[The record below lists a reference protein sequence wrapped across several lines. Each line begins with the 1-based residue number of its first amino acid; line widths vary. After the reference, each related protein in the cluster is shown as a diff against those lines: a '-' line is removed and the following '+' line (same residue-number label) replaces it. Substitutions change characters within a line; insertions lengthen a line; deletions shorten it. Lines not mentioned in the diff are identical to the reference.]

1 MKKLSLLS
9 LAATLTLASEPITI
23 QKITVEAAAPKADSK
38 SVNSDEMVKFS
49 RQSDL
54 GEMLSNTLPEVTMV
68 RNSGVGN
75 DIILRGFRKD
85 NINVTIDDAKICGA
99 CPNRMDPPSMHVSS
113 AQIQTVEVQEGPF
126 DVTQF
131 GSLGGKINIV
141 TKDPEK
147 GVHGEVSATAGS
159 FDYRKLSTTVEGGND
174 SVQAL
179 VGFSRETSG
188 QYKDGDGKTLAEQT
202 DKLALSNPQK
212 YASAYKNMDAY
223 ERNNYWAKLVG
234 NIGDNQK
241 LTFSYFGDRADDIL
255 YPRYPMDAKIDDT
268 DMFKAKYQL
277 FNLSSLSDELSIEA
291 YHSKVKHEMGTY
303 FRARTGPTSPIMIAP
318 VDASIKGAS
327 IENTLN
333 LSGTK
338 VSVGLDASIRN
349 WDGTRYSSS
358 NPSAVT
364 ILLPDVDTKNI
375 ALYTKATKTIGDYEI
390 NGGLR
395 YDDTSIDADQT
406 KTGYFAAQ
414 DKDYN
419 DLSGNIMVKYNLSST
434 TSLFTGLGQS
444 TRVPDAK
451 ELYWLNSTH
460 NNLNETKNREID
472 VGAEHTV
479 GNFHVKGTAF
489 YSDLKDFIYQ
499 YKNSATTSTWTNID
513 AKIVGFDLQADYIL
527 NNDWRIESG
536 MAYQKGSK
544 KDTNQLD
551 NLTTQI
557 QTDKDLAEIPPMKG
571 RVALVMDTGTNYLMT
586 EWIAAKAQTVDSN
599 NGEKDIS
606 GYAILNL
613 KYGHDFQNGFSL
625 NTGVNNF
632 FNRTYAVNNS
642 YIGNEL
648 ITSLSTTDP
657 LVLNEP
663 GRNIYATVSYKF

>member
-9 LAATLTLASEPITI
+9 LAAIAALASEPVMI

-54 GEMLSNTLPEVTMV
+54 GEMLSNTLPEITLV

-85 NINVTIDDAKICGA
+85 NINVTIDDAKVCGA

-147 GVHGEVSATAGS
+147 GVHGEVSATLGS
-159 FDYRKLSTTVEGGND
+159 FDYRKLSTTLEGGND
-174 SVQAL
+174 KIQAL

-188 QYKDGDGKTLAEQT
+188 QYKDGDGLTLAEQT
-202 DKLALSNPQK
+202 DALTAPASMQR
-212 YASAYKNMDAY
+212 YAPAYKDMDAY
-223 ERNNYWAKLVG
+223 ERNNYWAKIVG
-234 NIGDNQK
+234 KISDNQK
-241 LTFSYFGDRADDIL
+241 LTLSYFGDRASNVL

-268 DMFKAKYQL
+268 DMLKAKYQL
-277 FNLSSLSDELSIEA
+277 FNLSDFSDELKIEA
-291 YHSKVKHEMGTY
+291 YHSEVKHEMGTY
-303 FRARTGPTSPIMIAP
+303 YRKSASTATMIAP
-318 VDASIKGAS
+318 VDATIKGAS

-333 LSGTK
+333 VSGAK
-338 VSVGLDASIRN
+338 VSLGLDSSIRN
-349 WDGTRYSSS
+349 WNGTKYSTAT
-358 NPSAVT
+358 PSTIT

-375 ALYTKATKTIGDYEI
+375 SVYAKGAKTIGNYEI
-390 NGGLR
+390 NGGVR
-395 YDDTSIDADQT
+395 YDDTSINADQT
-406 KTGYFAAQ
+406 KTGYSTAK

-419 DLSGNIMVKYNLSST
+419 DVSANIMAKYNLSAT
-434 TSLFTGLGQS
+434 TSIFTGMGQS
-444 TRVPDAK
+444 VRVPDAK

-479 GNFHVKGTAF
+479 GNFHIKGTAF

-499 YKNSATTSTWTNID
+499 YKNTSTTSTWTNID
-513 AKIVGFDLQADYIL
+513 AKIVGFDLQADYL
-527 NNDWRIESG
+527 LSNEWRVESG
-536 MAYQKGSK
+536 AAYQKGTK
-544 KDTNQLD
+544 KDPSKLIGTA
-551 NLTTQI
+551 T
-557 QTDKDLAEIPPMKG
+557 QTDKDLAEIPPLKG
-571 RVALVMDTGTNYLMT
+571 RVALVMDSGSNYLMT
-586 EWIAAKAQTVDSN
+586 ELIAAKAQTIDSD

-606 GYAILNL
+606 GYSIINL

-625 NTGVNNF
+625 NTGINNF
-632 FNRTYAVNNS
+632 FNRTYAVNNG

-648 ITSLSTTDP
+648 ITGIVASTDP

-663 GRNIYATVSYKF
+663 GRSFYTTLSYKF

>member
-1 MKKLSLLS
+1 MKKISLLS
-9 LAATLTLASEPITI
+9 LAAIAALASEPVTI

-54 GEMLSNTLPEVTMV
+54 GEMLSNALPEITMV

-85 NINVTIDDAKICGA
+85 NINVTIDDAKVCGA

-113 AQIQTVEVQEGPF
+113 SQIASVEVQEGPF

-147 GVHGEVSATAGS
+147 GVHGEISTTLGS
-159 FDYRKLSTTVEGGND
+159 FDYRKLSTTLEGGND
-174 SVQAL
+174 SIQAL

-188 QYKDGDGKTLAEQT
+188 QYKDGDGLTLAEQT
-202 DKLALSNPQK
+202 DALTAT
-212 YASAYKNMDAY
+212 ASAQRYAPAYKDMNAY
-223 ERNNYWAKLVG
+223 ERNNYWAKIVG
-234 NIGDNQK
+234 KISDNQK
-241 LTFSYFGDRADDIL
+241 LTLSYFGDRADDVL

-268 DMFKAKYQL
+268 DMLKAKYQL
-277 FNLSSLSDELSIEA
+277 FNLSNFSDELKIEA

-303 FRARTGPTSPIMIAP
+303 YRKSASTATMIAP
-318 VDASIKGAS
+318 VDATIKGAS

-333 LSGTK
+333 ISGTK
-338 VSVGLDASIRN
+338 VSLGLDSSIRN
-349 WDGTRYSSS
+349 WNGTKYSTAT
-358 NPSAVT
+358 PSTIT

-375 ALYTKATKTIGDYEI
+375 SVYAKGAKTIGNYEI
-390 NGGLR
+390 NGGVR
-395 YDDTSIDADQT
+395 YDDTSINADQT
-406 KTGYFAAQ
+406 KTGYSTAK

-419 DLSGNIMVKYNLSST
+419 DVSANIMTKYNLSST
-434 TSLFTGLGQS
+434 TSIFTGIGQS
-444 TRVPDAK
+444 IRVPDAK

-472 VGAEHTV
+472 VGAEHTA
-479 GNFHVKGTAF
+479 GNFHIKGTAF

-499 YKNSATTSTWTNID
+499 YKNTSTTSTWTNID
-513 AKIVGFDLQADYIL
+513 AKIVGFDLQADYLL

-536 MAYQKGSK
+536 VAYQKGTK

-551 NLTTQI
+551 ILTTQV
-557 QTDKDLAEIPPMKG
+557 QTDKDLAEIPPLKG
-571 RVALVMDTGTNYLMT
+571 RVALVMDSGSNYLMT
-586 EWIAAKAQTVDSN
+586 ELIAAKAQTIDSD

-606 GYAILNL
+606 GYSILNL

-625 NTGVNNF
+625 NTGINNF
-632 FNRTYAVNNS
+632 FNRTYAVNNG

-648 ITSLSTTDP
+648 ITGIVASTDP

-663 GRNIYATVSYKF
+663 GRSFYTTLSYKF